1 MIKKFYNTNGTKA
14 AGMIEVDDEFILQS
28 STGEVYEDETDD
40 ENAVKGTLIDP
51 EIFGNL
57 NFGEDRKTKIETMR
71 MGHITLPVPIVN
83 IQYYR
88 GKKPMLSSA
97 LKLSMKE
104 LDAIIYYAKY
114 VVTEEGNTELKYKQI
129 LSEQE
134 YKAALEKYGDMFTA
148 KTGAEAIEY
157 LLAKENTPDRQYIIL
172 HNIPVIPIT
181 MRYVHCSK
189 EQNNCEHESYKAM
202 PVNYL
207 YRRLL
212 NRSKRTRKMIEM
224 GAPEIIVRNESR
236 MLQEYAD
243 ILISNGARGLI
254 YTWDSCG
261 IPIESLNEVYEYITE
276 ISKEKTVIPENM
288 INGKEFADAIS
299 AYKRHYIN
307 MECDDMD
314 NEESP
319 AMVELN
325 KLKDAVKNTVKNFVT
340 KYIQIN
346 YPRYESFTENIFS
359 FVTTDLAANT
369 CGWEQ
374 EENKEEIYREYEQGL
389 AKQIDIYIK
398 KQLKWSVSR

>member
-1 MIKKFYNTNGTKA
+1 
-14 AGMIEVDDEFILQS
+14 
-28 STGEVYEDETDD
+28 
-40 ENAVKGTLIDP
+40 
-51 EIFGNL
+51 
-57 NFGEDRKTKIETMR
+57 
-71 MGHITLPVPIVN
+71 
-83 IQYYR
+83 
-88 GKKPMLSSA
+88 
-97 LKLSMKE
+97 
-104 LDAIIYYAKY
+104 
-114 VVTEEGNTELKYKQI
+114 
-129 LSEQE
+129 
-134 YKAALEKYGDMFTA
+134 MFTA

-254 YTWDSCG
+254 HTWDSCG